1 MFLLLVALV
10 LPAAVLSFSSGNLI
24 ALKKAGTP
32 AGLCLR
38 KSSGLAASVCRPELR
53 STRVYVRAGEG
64 KEEGDEGAATSEVV
78 EEGVDLGSLEDPFAG
93 LDLDSKEFLQRK
105 VEILEKELAQVTARV
120 SELETDAAA
129 VQPLVDRGVVKSTN
143 SRELVDTYFRLS
155 ADFDNFRRRAE
166 VNLVQARDS
175 ATGDIVKQ
183 LLTILDNF
191 ERAASNI
198 KTETDREACYLS
210 SILQYTILQDYSMLY

>member
-1 MFLLLVALV
+1 VLLLLVALV
-10 LPAAVLSFSSGNLI
+10 LPAAVLSFTSGNLI

-38 KSSGLAASVCRPELR
+38 KSSGLVASVCRPELR

-64 KEEGDEGAATSEVV
+64 KAEGEEAKAGEGAAASEVV
-78 EEGVDLGSLEDPFAG
+78 EEGADLGSLEDPFAG

-105 VEILEKELAQVTARV
+105 VEILEKELAQATARV

-143 SRELVDTYFRLS
+143 SRELVDTYFRLA

-210 SILQYTILQDYSMLY
+210 SIL